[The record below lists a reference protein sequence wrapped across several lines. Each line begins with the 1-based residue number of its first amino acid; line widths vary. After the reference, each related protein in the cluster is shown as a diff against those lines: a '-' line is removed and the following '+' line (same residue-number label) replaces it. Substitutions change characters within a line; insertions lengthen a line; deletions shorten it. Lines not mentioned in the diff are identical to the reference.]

1 MRNFGIVISAI
12 LLLLAIIFLA
22 IGIAK
27 ADETRYI
34 LCDPKPTNHVAV
46 RRSPKKGA
54 EETGRLFCGD
64 DILTDGKTKNGYLHI
79 LGMTEY
85 GEGWVHLGYVVDD
98 QPVIEKC
105 NGTITATGRVMSW
118 RRISGGKSGWLD
130 VCTEVKVFA
139 RSDEWAVTS
148 KGYIRMKYLEVW
160 HGD

>member
-1 MRNFGIVISAI
+1 MRNFGIAIAVIFI
-12 LLLLAIIFLA
+12 LLAIIFLA
-22 IGIAK
+22 VGIAK
-27 ADETRYI
+27 ADETRFI

-46 RRSPKKGA
+46 RRSPRKGA

-64 DILTDGKTKNGYLHI
+64 EILTDGKTKNGYLHI

-85 GEGWVHLGYVVDD
+85 GEGWVHTGYVVDD
-98 QPVIEKC
+98 QPVIEIC
-105 NGTITATGRVMSW
+105 NATVAANGRVMSW
-118 RRISGGKSGWLD
+118 RYIGNKKNGWLD

-160 HGD
+160 QE